1 MGSIK
6 VESHGATA
14 VMRIDRPPANAIDI
28 PLVLEAEEVLSS
40 IETDD
45 AVRAIVVT
53 GTGLTFSAGLDLR
66 VVPFYSEEEQR
77 RLIEGINVAVTHLYA
92 YRKPT
97 LTAANGHAIA
107 GGFILAMCCDYR
119 LAAEGQF
126 RFGVTEARLGIPFPI
141 AAIEVLKAELNPSG
155 ARTMILTGGTVGPS
169 EAMRDGAFDEVVPPE
184 RLMERAIEVADELGA
199 IRPQSYEVIKRQLR
213 GDTVAHIEKI
223 VEAGDPILETWID
236 VKKYID
242 DNISD
247 FKQMTERHEWRT

>member
-6 VESHGATA
+6 VEHQGATA

-28 PLVLEAEEVLSS
+28 PLVTEADAVLSS
-40 IETDD
+40 IESDD
-45 AVRAIVVT
+45 AARAIVVT
-53 GTGLTFSAGLDLR
+53 GTGSTFSAGLDLK

-77 RLIEGINVAVTHLYA
+77 RLIEGINVVVTHLYSC
-92 YRKPT
+92 RKPT
-97 LTAANGHAIA
+97 ITAANGHAIA

-155 ARTMILTGGTVGPS
+155 ARTMILTGRTVGPS
-169 EAMRDGAFDEVVPPE
+169 EAIEGAFDEVVPPE
-184 RLMERAIEVADELGA
+184 RLMERAMEVADELGA
-199 IRPQSYEVIKRQLR
+199 LRPQSYDTIKRQLR
-213 GDTVAHIEKI
+213 GDTVARIEQV
-223 VEAGDPILETWID
+223 VEAEDPLLETWMS

-247 FKQMTERHEWRT
+247 FKNMTERHEWRT